1 MILFFIVSATPSAAT
16 TSTPSAST
24 TAATTAWPF
33 ALDGSGPPHL
43 VQQRRGR
50 IRWSRK
56 RKIETIQFYE
66 TFCEKHFCDAFN
78 AEKVN
83 WRDSICC
90 KIVFLLKNLLLFWNN
105 FMLIIDFF
113 FLFWDLGLKSFCFYI
128 CLIFWYIFPSVLHSQ
143 IIKWFL
149 NI

>member
-66 TFCEKHFCDAFN
+66 AFCEKHFCDAFN

-90 KIVFLLKNLLLFWNN
+90 TIVFLLKNLLLFWNN
-105 FMLIIDFF
+105 FMMIIVLIFGDY
-113 FLFWDLGLKSFCFYI
+113 GLKSFCFYVYLFDI
-128 CLIFWYIFPSVLHSQ
+128 LIHFSFRYSCHSFTN
-143 IIKWFL
+143 IK
-149 NI
+149 